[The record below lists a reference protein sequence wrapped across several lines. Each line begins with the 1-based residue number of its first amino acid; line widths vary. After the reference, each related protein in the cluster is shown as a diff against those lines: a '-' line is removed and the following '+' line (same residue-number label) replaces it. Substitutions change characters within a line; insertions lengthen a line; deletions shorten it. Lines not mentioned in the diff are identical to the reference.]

1 MNIRVSPGS
10 FISCDAAW
18 SFVGDVQDVA
28 NDIGKIIKREPERA
42 AHLFE
47 TFIAACHEKA
57 EEIDGSGGRFGML
70 VDDLFR
76 GLIDA
81 RQTANHDPDET
92 ARLLI
97 SWLAQN
103 NS

>member
-1 MNIRVSPGS
+1 
-10 FISCDAAW
+10 
-18 SFVGDVQDVA
+18 VGDVQDVA

-42 AHLFE
+42 ARLFE
-47 TFIAACHEKA
+47 TFITACHEKA
-57 EEIDGSGGRFGML
+57 EEIDDSGGRFGML

-76 GLIDA
+76 GWIDA
-81 RQTANHDPDET
+81 RQAANHDPDET